1 MRIFSK
7 RAYLII
13 LTTKHVMRTAV
24 TTQMRITMI
33 FKLGRCVS
41 RDDIRDSVV
50 AVEES
55 IFERSSIV
63 DVVVVVEFKC
73 VALCAGR
80 VCGSPAVRHT
90 TAHITVKMMLLD
102 IIMIIMTEKLNDAC
116 VKNQRD
122 AFQRVVGARDN
133 PAVTLLIIKE

>member
-7 RAYLII
+7 QAYLII
-13 LTTKHVMRTAV
+13 FTTKHVMRTAV

-55 IFERSSIV
+55 IFDRSSIV
-63 DVVVVVEFKC
+63 DVVVVEFKC

-102 IIMIIMTEKLNDAC
+102 IIMIIMTVKLNDAC
-116 VKNQRD
+116 VKISAMPSR
-122 AFQRVVGARDN
+122 G
-133 PAVTLLIIKE
+133 LLELGIILQSHY